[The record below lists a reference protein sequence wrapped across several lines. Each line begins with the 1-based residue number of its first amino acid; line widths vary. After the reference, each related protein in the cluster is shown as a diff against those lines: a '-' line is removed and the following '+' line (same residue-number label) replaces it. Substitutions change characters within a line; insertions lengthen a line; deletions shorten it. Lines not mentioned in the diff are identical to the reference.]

1 MFAVNTYEEIEKRE
15 REINEQHIIV
25 LLFVKPSLKDSKEII
40 EEFDY
45 IHYNSD
51 RFCSIY
57 AVGYSNDFNCENDK
71 LYKKIQTLHGDW
83 YFNTKKFV
91 EFKDKLEKR
100 IKWKYSGEIE
110 VLVLQSNPYGKEIL
124 NFQNYVAI
132 DINHGIKKEYVE
144 SFPKFMESLVRA
156 SKSDVEVKETMRKV
170 SNHRLSI
177 KGIIEDTIQ
186 ESKRVPLSIRKI
198 LGDRYFYRY
207 SK

>member
-51 RFCSIY
+51 RFCSVY
-57 AVGYSNDFNCENDK
+57 AVGYSNDSNCENDK
-71 LYKKIQTLHGDW
+71 LYKKIQT
-83 YFNTKKFV
+83 FV

-110 VLVLQSNPYGKEIL
+110 VLVLQSNPYAKEIL

-132 DINHGIKKEYVE
+132 DINHGIKKEYME

-156 SKSDVEVKETMRKV
+156 SKSEVEVKETMRKV

-198 LGDRYFYRY
+198 LGDRYFYRH